1 MQFPCLVIGAT
12 TPISGVL
19 YGAEISC
26 TGVPVEIGFDTVCIF
41 QEGNQQ
47 RAYKKDE
54 TETVLNA
61 EAYIPGNICPDMPN
75 ITGGK
80 CEIFGTE
87 YEIATVARK
96 RNPDGSINFTRVGLK

>member
-26 TGVPVEIGFDTVCIF
+26 TGVPEEISFDSLCIF
-41 QEGNQQ
+41 QEGENK
-47 RAYKKDE
+47 RTYKKDD
-54 TETVLNA
+54 TEVVLSA
-61 EAYIPGNICPDMPN
+61 EAYIPGDICPDMPN

-80 CEIFGTE
+80 CEIFGIE

>member
-1 MQFPCLVIGAT
+1 MQFPCLVVGAT

-26 TGVPVEIGFDTVCIF
+26 TGVPVESSFSSLCIF
-41 QEGNQQ
+41 QEGENK
-47 RAYKKDE
+47 RTYTKDN
-54 TETVLNA
+54 TEVVLSA
-61 EAYIPGNICPDMPN
+61 EAYIPGDICPDMPN

-80 CEIFGTE
+80 ATISGTE
-87 YEIATVARK
+87 YEIATISRK